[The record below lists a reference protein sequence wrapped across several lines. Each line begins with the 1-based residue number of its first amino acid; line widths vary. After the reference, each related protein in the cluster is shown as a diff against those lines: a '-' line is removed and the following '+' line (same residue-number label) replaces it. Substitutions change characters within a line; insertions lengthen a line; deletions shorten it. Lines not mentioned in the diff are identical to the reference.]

1 MILGGLASLCAER
14 LGDWIDRSTSSVA
27 SFLRDCCVLSPCTNG
42 RPEMRTKRD
51 VCEYC
56 QAALDPDERRVT
68 VYRHRGGKH
77 FIFEQ
82 VPARVCLQCG
92 ERYFS
97 APVVRAMD
105 R

>member
-1 MILGGLASLCAER
+1 
-14 LGDWIDRSTSSVA
+14 
-27 SFLRDCCVLSPCTNG
+27 
-42 RPEMRTKRD
+42 MRKKRD
-51 VCEYC
+51 ACEYC

-82 VPARVCLQCG
+82 VPARVCLRCG

-97 APVVRAMD
+97 AHVVRAMD
-105 R
+105 RQMRARRKRTTVAVPVIALRAAV